1 MGKNGYL
8 RTKQE
13 RAEMD
18 RFIDMHCHI
27 LPGVDDGAQSME
39 DTIRMLQI
47 AHDEGIR
54 YIIAT
59 PHHHPKRGKEAPE
72 ILREQIKKVRLEARK
87 IDEKMKIFLGT
98 EIYFGQDVPA
108 KLKERQIL
116 TMNGSG
122 TVLVEFSPMDTF
134 EYIQQGIQQIQ
145 MKGFTVILAH
155 IERYNCIREDITLAD
170 HLADMGVLIQ
180 VNAGSIAGDGGRKV
194 KKFVKEL
201 LADEMV
207 FCVGTDAHSPRHR
220 APRMKKAAEYVRKKY
235 GEEYM
240 RIFFSNAVD
249 MLKKKKKN
257 ESR

>member
-1 MGKNGYL
+1 
-8 RTKQE
+8 
-13 RAEMD
+13 MD
-18 RFIDMHCHI
+18 RFIDLHCHI
-27 LPGVDDGAQSME
+27 LPGVDDGAKSME
-39 DTIRMLQI
+39 ETIRMLQI

-59 PHHHPKRGKEAPE
+59 PHHHPRRGKEPPE
-72 ILREQIKKVRLEARK
+72 ILRERIKKVREEARK
-87 IDEKMKIFLGT
+87 IDERMKIFLGT
-98 EIYFGQDVPA
+98 EIYFGQDIPE

-116 TMNGSG
+116 TING
-122 TVLVEFSPMDTF
+122 TRNVLVEFSPMDTF
-134 EYIQQGIQQIQ
+134 EYIQQGVQQIQ
-145 MKGFTVILAH
+145 MKGYTVILAH
-155 IERYNCIREDITLAD
+155 IERYTCIREDITLAD

-180 VNAGSIAGDGGRKV
+180 VNAGSIIGDSGRQI

-201 LADEMV
+201 LENEMV
-207 FCVGTDAHSPRHR
+207 SYIGTDAHSPRHR

-240 RIFFSNAVD
+240 RRIFFSNAAD

>member
-1 MGKNGYL
+1 
-8 RTKQE
+8 
-13 RAEMD
+13 
-18 RFIDMHCHI
+18 MHCHI

-116 TMNGSG
+116 TISYG
-122 TVLVEFSPMDTF
+122 
-134 EYIQQGIQQIQ
+134 YIRI
-145 MKGFTVILAH
+145 
-155 IERYNCIREDITLAD
+155 YP
-170 HLADMGVLIQ
+170 
-180 VNAGSIAGDGGRKV
+180 AGDP
-194 KKFVKEL
+194 
-201 LADEMV
+201 AD
-207 FCVGTDAHSPRHR
+207 T
-220 APRMKKAAEYVRKKY
+220 
-235 GEEYM
+235 
-240 RIFFSNAVD
+240 
-249 MLKKKKKN
+249 N
-257 ESR
+257 EGVHCNSGAY

>member
-72 ILREQIKKVRLEARK
+72 ILREQIKRSDWKPGRSMRK
-87 IDEKMKIFLGT
+87 
-98 EIYFGQDVPA
+98 
-108 KLKERQIL
+108 
-116 TMNGSG
+116 
-122 TVLVEFSPMDTF
+122 
-134 EYIQQGIQQIQ
+134 
-145 MKGFTVILAH
+145 
-155 IERYNCIREDITLAD
+155 
-170 HLADMGVLIQ
+170 
-180 VNAGSIAGDGGRKV
+180 
-194 KKFVKEL
+194 
-201 LADEMV
+201 
-207 FCVGTDAHSPRHR
+207 
-220 APRMKKAAEYVRKKY
+220 
-235 GEEYM
+235 
-240 RIFFSNAVD
+240 
-249 MLKKKKKN
+249 
-257 ESR
+257 

>member
-1 MGKNGYL
+1 
-8 RTKQE
+8 
-13 RAEMD
+13 MD

-122 TVLVEFSPMDTF
+122 TVLVEFSPMDT
-134 EYIQQGIQQIQ
+134 
-145 MKGFTVILAH
+145 L
-155 IERYNCIREDITLAD
+155 
-170 HLADMGVLIQ
+170 
-180 VNAGSIAGDGGRKV
+180 
-194 KKFVKEL
+194 
-201 LADEMV
+201 
-207 FCVGTDAHSPRHR
+207 
-220 APRMKKAAEYVRKKY
+220 
-235 GEEYM
+235 
-240 RIFFSNAVD
+240 
-249 MLKKKKKN
+249 
-257 ESR
+257 